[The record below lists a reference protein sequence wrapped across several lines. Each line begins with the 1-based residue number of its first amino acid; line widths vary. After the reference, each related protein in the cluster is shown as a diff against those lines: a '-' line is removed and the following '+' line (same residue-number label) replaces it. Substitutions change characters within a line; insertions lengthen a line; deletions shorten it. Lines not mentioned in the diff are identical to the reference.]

1 MKIITLHQPWASLI
15 ALGLKGYETRHWS
28 TDYRGELLIHAAKT
42 KATVETMAVFWNALV
57 LAGVDRNQF
66 LAFDSSDKA
75 GRDVHPLHPQH
86 TYGQIIAASN
96 LTGCLKMTD
105 RLIQEQTELERSVGF
120 WEVGRFALRLDDVR
134 PLPSPIPFKSRQG
147 KLLDASGEIIGQL
160 GRTV

>member
-15 ALGLKGYETRHWS
+15 ALGLKKYETRHWL

-57 LAGVDRNQF
+57 LGGVDRSQF
-66 LAFDSSDKA
+66 FTLESSREA
-75 GRDVHPLHPQH
+75 GWNVHPLDPQN
-86 TYGQIIAASN
+86 TYGQIIATSQLAD
-96 LTGCLKMTD
+96 CLKMTN
-105 RLIQEQTELERSVGF
+105 RFINEQTELERSVGF

-134 PLPSPIPFKSRQG
+134 PLPNPIPFKSRQG
-147 KLLDASGEIIGQL
+147 KLLDAPREIIEQV